1 MMYQVAASEHSAG
14 LANYENLINTAR
26 FIRNYFPP
34 MHAEGPRF
42 IDRAALNAFANI
54 STEELRATRETLAT
68 HLHIPDSFGPLHFE
82 EDSCL
87 SPSLEAAIMACT
99 VGHELVN
106 EDLPTKS

>member
-1 MMYQVAASEHSAG
+1 MLFVPALRSSINLINRSLASARMMYQVAASEHSAG

-26 FIRNYFPP
+26 FIRDYFPP

-68 HLHIPDSFGPLHFE
+68 HLHIPDPFGPLHFE
-82 EDSCL
+82 
-87 SPSLEAAIMACT
+87 
-99 VGHELVN
+99 
-106 EDLPTKS
+106 